1 MAEKLIFL
9 SHIHEESELAV
20 LIKDALE
27 QEFSGF
33 VEVFVSSDGTSI
45 PAGSNFLRRI
55 EDGLVNCIGA
65 IYLIS
70 PKSVKRNWINF
81 ELGAVWIRNA
91 INIRSSGPEIPTVP
105 FCHSGTTPA
114 TLPAPLNNLNAIN
127 ANNSSELE
135 RAFRALHHAAG
146 GRGSLRTNFDILA
159 EKIRT
164 IESKFTIGLNLKSFI
179 LLTGRDINETIEIC
193 RTQPGIEKLRI
204 ELGFVESSTI
214 KELLEF
220 ESGSLKGHVQTIVGD
235 SIIRA
240 GRVGTE
246 QGAQTAVC
254 LNMITVRQNLD
265 ALLD

>member
-20 LIKDALE
+20 LIKEALE

-33 VEVFVSSDGTSI
+33 VQVFVSSDGTSI
-45 PAGSNFLRRI
+45 PAGSNFLRHI
-55 EDGLVNCIGA
+55 ENGLVNCIGA

-91 INIRSSGPEIPTVP
+91 INIRNSGPEIPTVP

-127 ANNSSELE
+127 TNNSSELE

-146 GRGSLRTNFDILA
+146 GKGNLRTDFDILA
-159 EKIRT
+159 EKVRI
-164 IESKFTIGLNLKSFI
+164 IERKYTIGSNLKRLI
-179 LLTGRDINETIEIC
+179 LLTGHDINQIIEIC
-193 RTQPGIEKLRI
+193 RNQPTIENLRI
-204 ELGFVESSTI
+204 ELGFIESNKI
-214 KELLEF
+214 KELLEL
-220 ESGSLKGHVQTIVGD
+220 ESGNLKGHVQIIVGD

-246 QGAQTAVC
+246 QGALTAAY

>member
-9 SHIHEESELAV
+9 SHIHEESALAV
-20 LIKDALE
+20 LIKEALE
-27 QEFSGF
+27 KEFSGF

-70 PKSVKRNWINF
+70 PISVKRNWINF

-91 INIRSSGPEIPTVP
+91 INIRNSGPEIPTIP

-146 GRGSLRTNFDILA
+146 GKGSLRTDFDTLA
-159 EKIRT
+159 ENTRT
-164 IESKFTIGLNLKSFI
+164 IESKFTIGSNLKRLIRLAGSN
-179 LLTGRDINETIEIC
+179 INEILDIC
-193 RTQPGIEKLRI
+193 RTQPAIEKLRI
-204 ELGFVESSTI
+204 ELGFIESSTI
-214 KELLEF
+214 KELLEL
-220 ESGSLKGHVQTIVGD
+220 ESGSLKGHVQIIVGT
-235 SIIRA
+235 STIRPDRF
-240 GRVGTE
+240 GPVY
-246 QGAQTAVC
+246 GAQTTVY

-265 ALLD
+265 ALVN